1 MTFFSCFFGDFLV
14 LPPLFYHKSGEKSV
28 DIYFD
33 LPFIYWLFGVSQS
46 TRYLEAKEE
55 YPGHLAMMLVL
66 DSYEFY
72 GGDAEVLSEVAEL
85 PLTSRDIMGIGEVPM

>member
-46 TRYLEAKEE
+46 TQIYNKDKEE
-55 YPGHLAMMLVL
+55 QKDESV
-66 DSYEFY
+66 E
-72 GGDAEVLSEVAEL
+72 EN
-85 PLTSRDIMGIGEVPM
+85 

>member
-28 DIYFD
+28 DIYFE

-46 TRYLEAKEE
+46 THSRVRKEA
-55 YPGHLAMMLVL
+55 P
-66 DSYEFY
+66 
-72 GGDAEVLSEVAEL
+72 DAPASLLFGRQRRGQIIFQAAF
-85 PLTSRDIMGIGEVPM
+85 

>member
-46 TRYLEAKEE
+46 TLYLVRKEATVDD
-55 YPGHLAMMLVL
+55 YQFHIVTGFPDQFICASAV
-66 DSYEFY
+66 
-72 GGDAEVLSEVAEL
+72 
-85 PLTSRDIMGIGEVPM
+85 

>member
-46 TRYLEAKEE
+46 TLIQTNKEKKHE
-55 YPGHLAMMLVL
+55 NIYQDAGHAAGSALGCGSCCRLRN
-66 DSYEFY
+66 S
-72 GGDAEVLSEVAEL
+72 G
-85 PLTSRDIMGIGEVPM
+85 

>member
-46 TRYLEAKEE
+46 TLK
-55 YPGHLAMMLVL
+55 
-66 DSYEFY
+66 
-72 GGDAEVLSEVAEL
+72 
-85 PLTSRDIMGIGEVPM
+85 

>member
-1 MTFFSCFFGDFLV
+1 

-46 TRYLEAKEE
+46 TLENNHKE
-55 YPGHLAMMLVL
+55 AFVMKTKIRIV
-66 DSYEFY
+66 SVVRFFC
-72 GGDAEVLSEVAEL
+72 
-85 PLTSRDIMGIGEVPM
+85 

>member
-33 LPFIYWLFGVSQS
+33 LPFIYWIFGVSQS
-46 TRYLEAKEE
+46 TQK
-55 YPGHLAMMLVL
+55 
-66 DSYEFY
+66 F
-72 GGDAEVLSEVAEL
+72 
-85 PLTSRDIMGIGEVPM
+85 I

>member
-1 MTFFSCFFGDFLV
+1 LV

-46 TRYLEAKEE
+46 THHFTRRRFLNTKRFRPAYRPRRRE
-55 YPGHLAMMLVL
+55 GF
-66 DSYEFY
+66 S
-72 GGDAEVLSEVAEL
+72 
-85 PLTSRDIMGIGEVPM
+85 

>member
-1 MTFFSCFFGDFLV
+1 

-46 TRYLEAKEE
+46 TLYNKDKEE
-55 YPGHLAMMLVL
+55 QKDESV
-66 DSYEFY
+66 E
-72 GGDAEVLSEVAEL
+72 EN
-85 PLTSRDIMGIGEVPM
+85 

>member
-46 TRYLEAKEE
+46 TL
-55 YPGHLAMMLVL
+55 P
-66 DSYEFY
+66 FY
-72 GGDAEVLSEVAEL
+72 KKEVLKYQTVSACV
-85 PLTSRDIMGIGEVPM
+85 